1 MIGAWEMDLEPGDLV
16 TVQLYQQFRRDW
28 TEPRAAVFL
37 RWHYD
42 HASGDG
48 PLFREA
54 VLHWADEPPTKEWT
68 TPSFTKLR
76 KGTA

>member
-1 MIGAWEMDLEPGDLV
+1 MIGAWDLDLEPGDLC
-16 TVQLYQQFRRDW
+16 TVQVYHRFTETW
-28 TEPRAAVFL
+28 SEPRPVVFL
-37 RWHYD
+37 RWSYF

-76 KGTA
+76 KGTE